1 MELNDPEKRPAALA
15 VLRHTLIAILKMLH
29 PFMPFITDAVYRYIP
44 GTEGTIMLSAWP
56 EADEK
61 TLFPEAAKAMEGIME
76 VIKSVRNLRAEM
88 NVAVGKRAHLLIRP
102 KQGWE
107 AALETAG
114 ELFTRL
120 AWASNVQILGMEE
133 TVPGKTVS
141 CVSEAA
147 EVFIPLGDL
156 VDFEKEIARLEK
168 ERNAIAGEIAR
179 SEGKLNNPGFTAKA
193 PAKLVEQ
200 EKEKLQVNRDKL
212 AKLESRLEDLKQSM

>member
-1 MELNDPEKRPAALA
+1 
-15 VLRHTLIAILKMLH
+15 MLH

-44 GTEGTIMLSAWP
+44 GTEGTIMLQSWP

-61 TLFPEAAKAMEGIME
+61 YLFPEAAKAMEGIME
-76 VIKSVRNLRAEM
+76 VIKGVRNLRAEM

-102 KQGWE
+102 KSGWE
-107 AALETAG
+107 EALGNAS

-120 AWASNVQILGMEE
+120 AWASEVRILKADDAITE
-133 TVPGKTVS
+133 KTVS

-156 VDFEKEIARLEK
+156 VDFEKEIARLQK
-168 ERNAIAGEIAR
+168 ERDNVAGEIAR

-193 PAKLVEQ
+193 PAKLVES

-212 AKLESRLEDLKQSM
+212 SKLDSRIEELKASM